1 MKGFLQTIS
10 ILLLIGVLAIGCLI
24 FGNPVSYALAWGT
37 AYKYI
42 QDNHADTDYEIKKI
56 DYIFI
61 GGVYRVEVYSPT
73 KQDER
78 FHLGMNGLGAIENNN
93 YSLWVEN
100 RYTVKWRLIDEY
112 NEQGDKVFAS
122 ENISEGERLDFSLN
136 FLEHGKPFIRDGYYK
151 AHPNATDLKDLP
163 LNTAECTKEIAAA
176 NGVIDYRRTV
186 NGLPTYE
193 EVAQDLLRI
202 KSTADEN
209 DFAFHAI
216 NYGLAYTLD
225 NGYNTG
231 AIHIG
236 YIYYEDIYEEGLV
249 ERIKQREAE
258 YKAYL
263 EEEFS

>member
-42 QDNHADTDYEIKKI
+42 QEHHADTDYKIKKI

-61 GGVYRVEVYSPT
+61 GGIYRVEVYSPT

-78 FHLGMNGLGAIENNN
+78 FHLGMNGLGEIQNNN

-112 NEQGDKVFAS
+112 NEQGDKAFAS

-136 FLEHGKPFIRDGYYK
+136 FLEHGKPFIREGYYK

-176 NGVIDYRRTV
+176 NGVIDYRETV
-186 NGLPTYE
+186 NGTPTYE
-193 EVAQDLLRI
+193 EIARNLLRI
-202 KSTADEN
+202 KSTADKK

-216 NYGLAYTLD
+216 DYTLKNSQNNQD
-225 NGYNTG
+225 
-231 AIHIG
+231 AIYVG